1 MLMQR
6 SLSARGEVD
15 QVGTYSPM
23 MMIMRG
29 AARRGLSTYA
39 PRSLREVTFAQG
51 VHGGTLL
58 ERATSYEAL
67 AVSVDEAS
75 GIAEILLNRPAK
87 KNAQNMAMWNE
98 LIDVFSAA
106 SVDSTIRV
114 AILAG
119 SGGHFCSGMDLSVF
133 AEMKALAKEEKCEG
147 RTREQLLRSI
157 EFFQSGVNAP
167 ELCAKP
173 VICAIEGNAIG
184 GGVDLA
190 TACDLRYATDDAK
203 ISVKEVDLGIVAD
216 VGTMQRLPFLVGDQR
231 ARELTYTGRTIGGK
245 DAAAYGLCLESFPT
259 ADAMMAHVR
268 SVAATIA
275 SKSPLT
281 VRGIKRTA
289 LYTRDHPTVDA
300 LNQVAHWNMAT
311 LLSDDLD
318 EAFGA
323 MMERREPTFRG
334 D

>member
-1 MLMQR
+1 
-6 SLSARGEVD
+6 
-15 QVGTYSPM
+15 
-23 MMIMRG
+23 MIMMFSSRCL
-29 AARRGLSTYA
+29 AARRSLSTYA
-39 PRSLREVTFAQG
+39 PRTLREVTCIQG
-51 VHGGTLL
+51 VHTGTVLK
-58 ERATSYEAL
+58 RAANYEAL
-67 AVSVDEAS
+67 AVTLDEAS
-75 GIAEILLNRPAK
+75 GVASILLNRPSK

-98 LIDVFSAA
+98 LVDVFAA
-106 SVDSTIRV
+106 VSVDPAVRV

-147 RTREQLLRSI
+147 RKREQLLRSI

-190 TACDLRYATDDAK
+190 TACDMRYCVDDALV
-203 ISVKEVDLGIVAD
+203 SVKEVDLGIVAD

-231 ARELTYTGRTIGGK
+231 ARELTYTGRTISGAE
-245 DAAAYGLCLESFPT
+245 AARYGLCLESFAT
-259 ADAMMAHVR
+259 AESMMAHVR
-268 SVAATIA
+268 SVAESIG

-289 LYTRDHPTVDA
+289 LYTRDHPTTDA

-318 EAFGA
+318 EAMGA
-323 MMERREPTFRG
+323 MMERRGPTFRG